1 MLNVCELSLH
11 CHTAVCSEHTKTRW
25 NAHNHRKISSR
36 YCNAHHIEYA
46 RVVQTMLSLSQVTFV
61 LGMMCPVTM
70 PLTYILI
77 QIQACRMRLNTVL
90 VDAHECVWVCAR
102 GIHMKVQLRRVPY
115 TMGCCCHP
123 VELAFIH
130 MDIVAWMH
138 FYHCSKAT
146 TVFHLESWAELR
158 LGEKRMNDLFKL
170 ASTRISYYTQRHKF
184 ARHSPNH

>member
-1 MLNVCELSLH
+1 
-11 CHTAVCSEHTKTRW
+11 
-25 NAHNHRKISSR
+25 
-36 YCNAHHIEYA
+36 
-46 RVVQTMLSLSQVTFV
+46 
-61 LGMMCPVTM
+61 
-70 PLTYILI
+70 
-77 QIQACRMRLNTVL
+77 MRLNTVL